1 MEIASV
7 VILAFLPWLV
17 YLAVGLVRHQFSL
30 AWALGLALAALGA
43 VVLAV
48 FSSLTLSLPSLEGLP
63 AAFYSSFVTTALV
76 EEACKLAFFSLA
88 LWMGS
93 GASRASRSLRRVSLT
108 VSTLAQAAL
117 FGLAFAG
124 FESMIYSASPS
135 FYLVIRAL
143 TASPVHALSSALTAA
158 WVRTRGKGPFAVRWG
173 FPLAAFLHGT
183 YSFFLMRR
191 VWLAPLSLVALGAL
205 ALLVREAVLHT
216 RSLERA
222 SASSLDAESYR

>member
-17 YLAVGLVRHQFSL
+17 YLAVGLARRIFSL

-63 AAFYSSFVTTALV
+63 AAFYGSFVTTALV

-88 LWMGS
+88 LWIG
-93 GASRASRSLRRVSLT
+93 SRASRRVPLT
-108 VSTLAQAAL
+108 VSTLALAAL

-135 FYLVIRAL
+135 FYLILRAL
-143 TASPVHALSSALTAA
+143 TASPVHALSSALAVA
-158 WVRTRGKGPFAVRWG
+158 WIRARGKGPFPVSWG
-173 FPLAAFLHGT
+173 FPLAVFLHGT

-205 ALLVREAVLHT
+205 ALLVRQAVRYA
-216 RSLERA
+216 RSLEDA
-222 SASSLDAESYR
+222 AASSLRAEVYR

>member
-17 YLAVGLVRHQFSL
+17 YLAVGLARRIFSL

-48 FSSLTLSLPSLEGLP
+48 FSSITLSLPSLEGLP
-63 AAFYSSFVTTALV
+63 AAFYGSFVTTALV
-76 EEACKLAFFSLA
+76 EEASKLAFFSLA
-88 LWMGS
+88 LWIGS
-93 GASRASRSLRRVSLT
+93 RASRASRRVPLT

-143 TASPVHALSSALTAA
+143 TASPVHALSSALAVA
-158 WVRTRGKGPFAVRWG
+158 WARTRGKGPFAVRWG
-173 FPLAAFLHGT
+173 FPLAAVLHGT

-205 ALLVREAVLHT
+205 ALLVRQAVLHA
-216 RSLERA
+216 RSLESA
-222 SASSLDAESYR
+222 SASSLYAENYR